1 MTRSA
6 KIKFAL
12 GFLVIIHIGILL
24 AGYIAPY
31 PYDEQHRAHPYA
43 APSRIHFSGLRPV
56 VSGHPVEF
64 FTDGRLFRVREPGV
78 LFLLGTDAYGRDV
91 FSRLLY
97 GGRISLLTGVLA
109 AFVSLTLGIFFGT
122 LAGYY
127 GRWVDALLMR
137 TSELIMALPWLYLL
151 LGVRAAM
158 PLHISPL
165 RTFFLLI
172 AIIGGVGWVRPGR
185 IIRGVVL
192 SARERAFV
200 QAARGFGASNFY
212 LIRRHVLPQTFGEYL
227 TQATILI
234 PQYMIAEVTLS
245 FLGLGVSEPAPSWG
259 NMLAEARQY
268 HSLAA
273 HGWLLAPALAIVP
286 ILFGYLTLADSLV
299 KDSTSS

>member
-1 MTRSA
+1 M
-6 KIKFAL
+6 
-12 GFLVIIHIGILL
+12 ILL

-31 PYDEQHRAHPYA
+31 PYDEQHREHSYS
-43 APSRIHFSGLRPV
+43 APTAIHFQGFRPIV
-56 VSGHPVEF
+56 AGHPVKF
-64 FTDGRLFRVREPGV
+64 FSEGRLFHVREPGV

-91 FSRLLY
+91 FSRILY

-109 AFVSLTLGIFFGT
+109 AFVSLALGIFFGA

-127 GRWVDALLMR
+127 GGWVDSLLMR
-137 TSELIMALPWLYLL
+137 ASELIMALPWLYLL

-165 RTFFLLI
+165 STFLLLI

-192 SARERAFV
+192 SAKERAFV
-200 QAARGFGASNFY
+200 HAARGFGASDFY
-212 LIRRHVLPQTFGEYL
+212 LIRRHILPLTFGVAL

-245 FLGLGVSEPAPSWG
+245 FLGLGIGEPMPSWG

-268 HSLAA
+268 HSLAE
-273 HGWLLAPALAIVP
+273 HGWLWRRVRHC
-286 ILFGYLTLADSLV
+286 ADPVRLSDTCGRTHGGGCFHIKRV
-299 KDSTSS
+299 SRAR